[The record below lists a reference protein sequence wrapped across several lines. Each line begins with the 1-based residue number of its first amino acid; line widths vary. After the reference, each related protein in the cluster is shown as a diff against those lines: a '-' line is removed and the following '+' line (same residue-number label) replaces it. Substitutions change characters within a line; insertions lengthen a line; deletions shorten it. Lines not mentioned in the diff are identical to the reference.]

1 MASIDMKDYTKICQE
16 SNNLVNIKEL
26 DNLQTVVVVGGGI
39 TGLCTMHYLQKQKR
53 ERNLDINLV
62 LIEKNEYLGGK
73 IHSEHNQ
80 GFIMETGADSIV
92 ARHKSVLP
100 LVQEIGLE
108 TDLVYNGTGISYI
121 YTNNTLHAIPADSVF
136 GIPTSIESLNS
147 STLVSPEGKK
157 EALKDLDLPN
167 DRFTKD
173 SSIGEFLEYF
183 LGKELVEKQI
193 APVLSG
199 VYSGDLYKL
208 TMAST
213 LPYLLD
219 YKEQYGSIIKG
230 FGANRER
237 FQKSADK
244 KFISFKN
251 GLSQLIDRLEETLT
265 DVEIIKGLATTDITK
280 IDEQYI
286 CSFDKHENI
295 VADFVV
301 LATPHAVTSKILKDK
316 KVDEELNTIRNASI
330 ITIYVGFDIPD
341 EKLPADGTGYIVSKN
356 SDVKCNACTWTSRKW
371 KHTSKS
377 GNLLVRLF
385 YKSSN
390 PMFNE
395 LKHLKDE
402 ELTAIAMEDIK
413 KSLKLDSEPAVVN
426 VTKWNDLMPVYGMGH
441 AETVKTLNDQLE
453 EKYPNVILAG
463 CSYYGVGIGNC
474 IKNGQDTAEKIIQ
487 SI

>member
-53 ERNLDINLV
+53 EKNLDINLV

-73 IHSEHNQ
+73 IHSEHNH

-230 FGANRER
+230 FGANREQ
-237 FQKSADK
+237 FQKSSDK

-265 DVEIIKGLATTDITK
+265 DVEIIKGLATTNITK
-280 IDEQYI
+280 SDDRYI

-295 VADFVV
+295 IADYIV

-316 KVDEELNTIRNASI
+316 RIDEELNTIHNASI
-330 ITIYVGFDIPD
+330 ITIYVGFNIPD

-371 KHTSKS
+371 NHTSKS

-390 PMFNE
+390 PIFNK
-395 LKHLKDE
+395 LKHLNEE
-402 ELTAIAMEDIK
+402 ELTAIALEDIK

-441 AETVKTLNDQLE
+441 AETVKSLTTQLE
-453 EKYPNVILAG
+453 EKYPHVILAG